1 MSNRLPPGEGA
12 AGRGPQARDPC
23 TARDEETSGRQVIFV
38 ARYVLIRLAPGLPPP
53 PPEVQDLLDRWLTCD
68 LVTPAEPRRILLG
81 EYMAR
86 ATGEQELGP
95 DGVADVYELVK
106 P

>member
-1 MSNRLPPGEGA
+1 MG
-12 AGRGPQARDPC
+12 
-23 TARDEETSGRQVIFV
+23 
-38 ARYVLIRLAPGLPPP
+38 RYVVIRLAPGVPPP
-53 PPEVQDLLDRWLTCD
+53 PPDIQALLGQWLSYAG
-68 LVTPAEPRRILLG
+68 VGPAEPRRILLG

-86 ATGEQELGP
+86 ATGEQEFGP